1 MDIKA
6 MNRQII
12 DEFRANGG
20 KVGGPFKGAPMLL
33 LTTKGAKSGETRVN
47 PLVYLEDGSR
57 YVIIASYA
65 GAPTNP
71 PWFHN
76 LIADPAVTIEV
87 GAQTLKVKGDV
98 VAEPDRS
105 RLYQKMESMMP
116 AFTEYRQKTK
126 RTIPV
131 IALRRV

>member
-87 GAQTLKVKGDV
+87 GTQTLKVKGDV

>member
-1 MDIKA
+1 MDIKE

-12 DEFRANGG
+12 EEFRANGG
-20 KVGGPFKGAPMLL
+20 KVGGMFAGAPMLL

-47 PLVYLEDGSR
+47 PLVYLEDAGR
-57 YVIIASYA
+57 TVIIASYA

-71 PWFHN
+71 PWYHN
-76 LIADPAVTIEV
+76 LIANPAVTVEV
-87 GAQTLKVKGDV
+87 GTQTLKVRGEV
-98 VAEPDRS
+98 VPEPERS
-105 RLYQKMESMMP
+105 RLYKKMESMMP

>member
-1 MDIKA
+1 MDMKE

-20 KVGGPFKGAPMLL
+20 KVGGRFEGAPMLL

-47 PLVYLEDGSR
+47 PLVYLDDASR

-71 PWFHN
+71 PWYHN
-76 LIADPAVTIEV
+76 LIANPTVTIEV
-87 GAQTLKVKGDV
+87 GTQTLKVRAEV
-98 VAEPDRS
+98 VQEPDRT
-105 RLYQKMESMMP
+105 RLYKKMESMMP